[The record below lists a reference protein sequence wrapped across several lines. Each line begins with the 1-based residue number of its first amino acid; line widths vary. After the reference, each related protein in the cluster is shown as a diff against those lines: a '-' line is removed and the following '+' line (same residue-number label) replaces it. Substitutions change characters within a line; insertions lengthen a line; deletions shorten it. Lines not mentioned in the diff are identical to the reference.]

1 MTTEQSL
8 REEFKELMKS
18 VPQPDKIQQHAHFSD
33 RDMIDY
39 WIDVLEPKISNYWL
53 SKFAAYKESFLKD
66 AKELHEK
73 FLTGNIREDVKNC
86 KDCSCDHYILGIDD
100 FYHDLLSKQD
110 TQ

>member
-8 REEFKELMKS
+8 REEFENHAELAGEHGYCNPIMAK
-18 VPQPDKIQQHAHFSD
+18 KIAD
-33 RDMIDY
+33 
-39 WIDVLEPKISNYWL
+39 YWL
-53 SKFAAYKESFLKD
+53 SKFAAYKDSFLKD

-73 FLTGNIREDVKNC
+73 FLTGNIREDVKKC
-86 KDCSCDHYILGIDD
+86 KDSSCDHYTLGIDD

>member
-1 MTTEQSL
+1 MDKFTEQSL
-8 REEFKELMKS
+8 REEYILRSKQGYFDLYKDGKS
-18 VPQPDKIQQHAHFSD
+18 FLNE
-33 RDMIDY
+33 
-39 WIDVLEPKISNYWL
+39 DVIAEWWL

-86 KDCSCDHYILGIDD
+86 KGCSCDHYILGIDD